1 MRGSQVL
8 KVVLWKMSYEPK
20 NILIT
25 GGAGFIAS
33 HVAEHLFFK
42 YPKYKIVIL
51 DRLDYCANTK
61 NFESMAGKPNFKFV
75 KGDIKSPD
83 LMHYVIKQEE
93 IDTVMHFAA
102 QTHVDLSF
110 GNSVTFTDDNVLGTH
125 RILEVL
131 KENKNQVLR
140 YIHVS
145 TDEVYGENASYS
157 DEADMKV
164 EATSPL
170 DPTNPYAASKAAA
183 EMMVKS
189 YHRSYGLPV
198 LVTRG
203 NNVYGPRQY
212 PEKLIPKM
220 IMMLQRNKKLT
231 VHGDGVSKRSYL
243 HVKDVAAAFDIVLHK
258 GVTGSTYNIGTAEEH
273 SVIDIVKQIIRMMK
287 PDVEPE
293 KMIEHVRNRPFND
306 MRYFLDLRQLESLGW
321 KETIKFDEGLKQT
334 VDWFSV
340 HGASFWDCCDLD
352 SVLVAHPV
360 PLVVPALV
368 DSQASSGQPPAK
380 KAKKVKFLV
389 FGKTGW
395 IGGMIGNLLTQKGFA
410 WEWANSRLQDRE
422 SVERELLHSGCTHVM
437 NAAGVTGR
445 PNVDWCETH
454 RQETIRVNVIGTLTL
469 ADLCAMHGIHMT
481 NFATGCIFHYDQSKP
496 EKVERDASLV
506 AKDASKTFSEED
518 HPNFTSSFYSET
530 KGYVENMLREF
541 EHVLTLR
548 VRMPIDGDVLC
559 NKRNFIYKISHY
571 NKVVNIPNSMTVLPE
586 LLPYAVEMA
595 LRRLTGIYNFCNPGA
610 ISHNQVLEL
619 YRDYID
625 PDFKWANFT
634 IEEQA
639 KVITAARS
647 NNELS
652 PHKMWKEFPG
662 MLPIR
667 ESLIEYVF
675 KPLQTEKSKAK
686 IGVKK

>member
-1 MRGSQVL
+1 MA
-8 KVVLWKMSYEPK
+8 KVVYEPR
-20 NILIT
+20 NILVT

-33 HVAEHLFFK
+33 HVAEHLFFT

-51 DRLDYCANTK
+51 DRLDYCSNTK
-61 NFESMAGKPNFKFV
+61 NFDSMQGKPNFKFV

-83 LMHYVIKQEE
+83 LLHYIIQQED

-131 KENKNQVLR
+131 KEMKHQVKR

-145 TDEVYGENASYS
+145 TDEVYGENASYH
-157 DEADMKV
+157 DEGDMKV

-220 IMMLQRNKKLT
+220 IMMLKRNKKLT
-231 VHGDGVSKRSYL
+231 VHGDGLSKRSYL
-243 HVKDVAAAFDIVLHK
+243 HVKDVAAAFDIILHK
-258 GVTGSTYNIGTAEEH
+258 GVTGSTYNIGTSEEH
-273 SVIDIVKQIIRMMK
+273 SVIDIVKQIVTMMK

-306 MRYFLDLRQLESLGW
+306 MRYFLDLKQLELLGW

-334 VDWFSV
+334 VDWFTV
-340 HGASFWDCCDLD
+340 HGQSFWADCDTD

-360 PLVVPALV
+360 PIPRLETPGIE
-368 DSQASSGQPPAK
+368 QQSSSHAEPPAK

-389 FGKTGW
+389 FGRTGW
-395 IGGMIGNLLTQKGFA
+395 IGGMIGDLLTQKGFA
-410 WEWANSRLQDRE
+410 WEWASSRLQDRE

-437 NAAGVTGR
+437 NAAGLTGR

-469 ADLCAMHGIHMT
+469 ADLCAVHGIHMT
-481 NFATGCIFHYDQSKP
+481 NFATGCIFHYDEKKP
-496 EKVERDASLV
+496 EKIERHDSLV
-506 AKDASKTFSEED
+506 AKDPSLTFSEED
-518 HPNFTSSFYSET
+518 RPNFTGSFYSET

-541 EHVLTLR
+541 DHVLTLR
-548 VRMPIDGDVLC
+548 VRMPIDGDILT
-559 NKRNFIYKISHY
+559 NKRNFIYKIAHY

-586 LLPYAVEMA
+586 LLPYAVEMG
-595 LRRLTGIYNFCNPGA
+595 LRRLVGVYNFCNPGA

-625 PDFKWANFT
+625 PDFKWGNFT
-634 IEEQA
+634 VEEQA

-667 ESLIEYVF
+667 DSLIQYVF
-675 KPLQTEKSKAK
+675 KPAQTDKSKAR
-686 IGVKK
+686 GTVK